1 MLVLSDVQAS
11 IVESLLI
18 QMLTQEN
25 DSVQQL
31 EEAIPFRDAT
41 IAWFQVKKRTVSCPM
56 ESTLA
61 KSISEELFK
70 LIQSPPAR

>member
-25 DSVQQL
+25 YSVQQL
-31 EEAIPFRDAT
+31 EEAI
-41 IAWFQVKKRTVSCPM
+41 AWFQVEKRTVSCPM